1 MKFKKN
7 RKTTSEASMDSIQ
20 LVASL
25 LICFPEMGKVT
36 LDSKEEGI
44 WLDFTLSQKPSEERM
59 TKVNQLLTDSLR
71 LYHELEGIQGA
82 RMAFFYETRALHIFR
97 DWTALP
103 RPK

>member
-36 LDSKEEGI
+36 LDKIG
-44 WLDFTLSQKPSEERM
+44 
-59 TKVNQLLTDSLR
+59 
-71 LYHELEGIQGA
+71 
-82 RMAFFYETRALHIFR
+82 RAHV
-97 DWTALP
+97 
-103 RPK
+103 

>member
-44 WLDFTLSQKPSEERM
+44 WLDFTLSQKPS
-59 TKVNQLLTDSLR
+59 
-71 LYHELEGIQGA
+71 
-82 RMAFFYETRALHIFR
+82 
-97 DWTALP
+97 
-103 RPK
+103 